1 MSVPP
6 IAPGSVPA
14 ANTARHRYAWLVLA
28 AIVAAALLYADPVY
42 RALQVL
48 LDGAGPVIRAHPVAG
63 MAVFVLLAAL
73 SAVLAFFSSAAL
85 VPAAIVA
92 WGPLPSALLL
102 WIGWWLGGTLAYGIG
117 RAFGRPL
124 LKGRRIA
131 HLVDAYRARLQ
142 GRPGFGLVL
151 LLQLA
156 LPSEVPGYLCGLL
169 GVRLRTYALALAIAE
184 LPFAAGTVLL
194 GDGLVR
200 RNAPLLVAVAV
211 VGGGAMLAASA
222 LLRRRLRRGTPADG
236 ARR

>member
-1 MSVPP
+1 MTARPT
-6 IAPGSVPA
+6 APGSEPA
-14 ANTARHRYAWLVLA
+14 VTTARHRYAWLVLA
-28 AIVAAALLYADPVY
+28 AIVTAVLLYADPVY

-48 LDGAGPVIRAHPVAG
+48 LDWAGPVIRAHPVAG
-63 MAVFVLLAAL
+63 VAVFVLLAAL

-102 WIGWWLGGTLAYGIG
+102 WAGWWLGGTLAYGIG
-117 RAFGRPL
+117 RALGRPL
-124 LKGRRIA
+124 LSGHRIA
-131 HLVDAYRARLQ
+131 HVVDAYRSRLQ
-142 GRPGFGLVL
+142 GRPGLGLVL

-169 GVRLRTYALALAIAE
+169 GVPLRTYALALAIAE

-211 VGGGAMLAASA
+211 VGGGAMLAAGA
-222 LLRRRLRRGTPADG
+222 LLRRRLRGRAPGD
-236 ARR
+236 